1 MRRNSEIKEEYILN
15 KTMLDNAIIAD
26 NVGDVMKDIAGPSVN
41 MLIKFSAYFSLIII
55 NFINI

>member
-1 MRRNSEIKEEYILN
+1 MSQTEEEIIIN
-15 KTMLDNAIIAD
+15 KDILDNAIIAD

>member
-1 MRRNSEIKEEYILN
+1 VRKISETPEELMINKIILN
-15 KTMLDNAIIAD
+15 NAIIAD